1 MKKEREILTDGDSL
15 DFEDIVISIEKSLNI
30 HFEQN
35 DFEKVRTYADFETV
49 VFSKLNGSETNDC
62 SSQQAFYKLRKLLVE
77 NFNVEFEKI
86 KPQTSLEKIFPSKK
100 RIEKIRL
107 LQKLLNTKVHLL
119 KPDFYLG
126 FLAEISIIA
135 SIYFFFS
142 SFFLGIALL
151 IIGLLFREFSVKY
164 GKDFK
169 VNTVGEL
176 SDFMLN
182 NDYQSARTNPET
194 YNPREIKQII
204 KNIFSDTLGIDQSEI
219 NYKTVL

>member
-100 RIEKIRL
+100 RYPAIYNSSEWVTFSMYVL
-107 LQKLLNTKVHLL
+107 FNQKHCLV
-119 KPDFYLG
+119 
-126 FLAEISIIA
+126 I
-135 SIYFFFS
+135 
-142 SFFLGIALL
+142 
-151 IIGLLFREFSVKY
+151 
-164 GKDFK
+164 
-169 VNTVGEL
+169 
-176 SDFMLN
+176 
-182 NDYQSARTNPET
+182 
-194 YNPREIKQII
+194 
-204 KNIFSDTLGIDQSEI
+204 
-219 NYKTVL
+219 